1 MGDVLHIRDARDIL
15 NRPKA
20 GPSFVVDQSIQPPDA
35 GVRIVSVEWVDS
47 QGKPQLA
54 MMAVSL
60 LELRRSMVGEWE
72 ALCSLMDRFARC
84 HVGRLYAPQGREL
97 LATGEAADAVMD
109 GWREMIARLA
119 KR

>member
-72 ALCSLMDRFARC
+72 ALCSLLDRFARC
-84 HVGRLYAPQGREL
+84 HVGRLYAPQGPPV
-97 LATGEAADAVMD
+97 TGEIINEVRER
-109 GWREMIARLA
+109 WRPLLARLA
-119 KR
+119 ER